1 MNRKQDQEDAEFDSF
16 DASLRERFQRMV
28 PATTERDDVNAIWDA
43 MRTELQSDVLN
54 IHQSNKAIC
63 VAGKS
68 YLNFG
73 NTLVLAAACCLVA
86 FSSIFMVAAKQRSD
100 GTVLSSTTHLER
112 LMARQPK
119 NRPTNPQWL
128 PKEKELWKQLMAQT
142 ANNIDPDSTVV
153 VALSLQH
160 K

>member
-1 MNRKQDQEDAEFDSF
+1 MR
-16 DASLRERFQRMV
+16 SLILSMLHCENGFNEWY

-86 FSSIFMVAAKQRSD
+86 FSSIFMVAAKQQA
-100 GTVLSSTTHLER
+100 TVLCFHP
-112 LMARQPK
+112 RQ
-119 NRPTNPQWL
+119 
-128 PKEKELWKQLMAQT
+128 
-142 ANNIDPDSTVV
+142 I
-153 VALSLQH
+153 
-160 K
+160 